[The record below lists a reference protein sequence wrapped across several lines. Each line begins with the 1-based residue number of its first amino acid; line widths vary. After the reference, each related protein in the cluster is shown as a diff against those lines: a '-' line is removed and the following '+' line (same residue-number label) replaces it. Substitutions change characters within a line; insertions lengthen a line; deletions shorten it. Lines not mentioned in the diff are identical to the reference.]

1 MISADFL
8 SVFIPASL
16 AINLYPGPNNIFA
29 LSNAARH
36 GIGIAMM
43 ASLGRFAAFGGL
55 ILLLALGV
63 GALFLKSPQVFF
75 ALKIAGAAF
84 LVWLGVK
91 MLLRPSTALVLDS
104 PATTADLGQL
114 FRDEFMVA
122 WANPKPLIVLLPFLP
137 MLITPGDWTSGGVF
151 LAGALFLVL
160 EGIAA
165 FAYAVAG
172 RRMTWILT
180 SETGRLWLDRAG
192 GVSVILAAVL
202 LLVSDLK
209 G

>member
-1 MISADFL
+1 MVSVELL
-8 SVFIPASL
+8 SVIVPASL

-36 GIGIAMM
+36 GIRTAML
-43 ASLGRFAAFGGL
+43 ASLGRQAAFSIL
-55 ILLLALGV
+55 IVSLALGV
-63 GALFLKSPQVFF
+63 GALFLKSPQVFL

-104 PATTADLGQL
+104 EATAADLGQL

-151 LAGALFLVL
+151 LAGVLFLLL
-160 EGIAA
+160 EALAA
-165 FAYAVAG
+165 LTYAVAG
-172 RRMTWILT
+172 RHMTWIVS

-192 GVSVILAAVL
+192 GISVILAAA
-202 LLVSDLK
+202 LLVGSGLK